1 MGSNTQPHDYR
12 SRRMRQ
18 TANMPMVVIV
28 RAVIV
33 LAIQTT
39 CRGGFCGAGLFGT
52 DDENTRARKA
62 GQQFFSQEFENKPV
76 GRGISPPVGTISS
89 GH

>member
-1 MGSNTQPHDYR
+1 
-12 SRRMRQ
+12 
-18 TANMPMVVIV
+18 MPMVVIVRAVIVRAVIVLAVIVRAVIV

-33 LAIQTT
+33 LAIQTA